1 MKPVACLLLFL
12 ASTVVLAQDAPSALQ
27 QKGTWEFGP
36 WVGGGTSVP
45 GGISDTHL
53 FNVGFRA
60 GRVMTGQ
67 HGPSFLRGNLQWVG
81 DFSPVTVVS
90 QETNVYGFSVTPA
103 LFKWNFTSKRRFV
116 PYFEAGGGLLF
127 TRTTVP
133 AFTSRV
139 NFTPQ
144 AAFGLQVVTREKRAW
159 SVAARYV
166 HISNAGLETLNPGIN
181 SIQFTLGYSW
191 FR

>member
-45 GGISDTHL
+45 GGISDTHF

-133 AFTSRV
+133 AFT
-139 NFTPQ
+139 
-144 AAFGLQVVTREKRAW
+144 
-159 SVAARYV
+159 
-166 HISNAGLETLNPGIN
+166 
-181 SIQFTLGYSW
+181 
-191 FR
+191 